1 MKHLSRKQKAYID
14 EKTEDEKRR
23 KRRRRYMVRG
33 EVKGSNSYRYVGGY
47 WEARE
52 KGNWE
57 SCPDIFGQ
65 VSTDTDFNPTS

>member
-33 EVKGSNSYRYVGGY
+33 EVKVLRAIKSGVECSEPKAFFLARVGLLD
-47 WEARE
+47 
-52 KGNWE
+52 K
-57 SCPDIFGQ
+57 
-65 VSTDTDFNPTS
+65 